1 MSAQVQKP
9 MSEIRKELRIKWYRC
24 PIDPTVLREL
34 SKPSDLQGF
43 QMALGH
49 LGLWLLTGALSFY
62 FAVEQL
68 WLGFLLTIFL
78 HGTVGTFFSAP
89 HHELCHGTV
98 FKTKRFN
105 EIFLQIFSTLGLQN
119 FHIYKMS
126 HSYHHRFTLHRIAD
140 KEVVLP
146 KTPSLRFLY
155 LLQLFT
161 FNITGGFESRGLF
174 PTMRGLF
181 RVAADRM
188 EQPYNEWGA
197 ELYAEFPEER
207 LKAVHWARY
216 LIAVHLSFALF
227 AVLIGYPILILI
239 VSLHPFIGNWL
250 RYFVGAPMHCGLRS
264 DVSDFRKCVRTIT
277 LDPISEFLYWHMNWH
292 LEHHMFAAVPCYNLK
307 KLYEA
312 VADDMPKPRTLI
324 SSWQEMLE
332 VVKQQEADPA
342 YEFDTPVPP
351 QRTRKEK
358 EQQLELEASIG
369 DLAPTAIAQVYSIH
383 R

>member
-1 MSAQVQKP
+1 MSAQAQKP

-43 QMALGH
+43 KMALGH

-98 FKTKRFN
+98 FKTKRLN
-105 EIFLQIFSTLGLQN
+105 EIFLRIFSTLGLQN

-146 KTPSLRFLY
+146 KTPSLKFLY

-188 EQPYNEWGA
+188 EQPYNEWGT

-216 LIAVHLSFALF
+216 LIAVHLSFAVF
-227 AVLIGYPILILI
+227 AMLIGYPILILI

-312 VADDMPKPRTLI
+312 VAEDMPKPRTLI

-342 YEFDTPVPP
+342 FEFDTPVPP

-369 DLAPTAIAQVYSIH
+369 DLAPTAIA
-383 R
+383 

>member
-1 MSAQVQKP
+1 MSTQVQKP

-24 PIDPTVLREL
+24 PIDPTVLRKL

-49 LGLWLLTGALSFY
+49 LGLWLLTGAVSFY

-89 HHELCHGTV
+89 HHELCHGMV

-105 EIFLQIFSTLGLQN
+105 EIFLRIFSTLGLQN

-250 RYFVGAPMHCGLRS
+250 RYFVGAPMHCGLQS
-264 DVSDFRKCVRTIT
+264 DVSDFRKCVRSIT

-312 VADDMPKPRTLI
+312 VAEDMPKPRTLI
-324 SSWQEMLE
+324 SSWKEMLE

-351 QRTRKEK
+351 QRTRREK

-369 DLAPTAIAQVYSIH
+369 DLAPTAIA
-383 R
+383 

>member
-34 SKPSDLQGF
+34 SKPSDIQGF

-62 FAVEQL
+62 FAVEQF

-105 EIFLQIFSTLGLQN
+105 EIFLRIFSTLGLQN

-207 LKAVHWARY
+207 QKAVHWARY

-369 DLAPTAIAQVYSIH
+369 DLAPTAIA
-383 R
+383 

>member
-1 MSAQVQKP
+1 MSAQAQKP

-43 QMALGH
+43 KMALGH
-49 LGLWLLTGALSFY
+49 LGLWLLTGLLSFY
-62 FAVEQL
+62 FAIEQL
-68 WLGFLLTIFL
+68 WLGFLLMIFL

-98 FKTKRFN
+98 FKTKRLN
-105 EIFLQIFSTLGLQN
+105 EIFLRIFSTLGLQN

-146 KTPSLRFLY
+146 KTPSLKFLY

-188 EQPYNEWGA
+188 EQPYNEWGT

-216 LIAVHLSFALF
+216 LIAVHLSFAVF

-312 VADDMPKPRTLI
+312 VAEDMPKPRTLI
-324 SSWQEMLE
+324 GSWKEMLA

-342 YEFDTPVPP
+342 FEFDTPVPP

-369 DLAPTAIAQVYSIH
+369 DLAPTAIA
-383 R
+383 

>member
-105 EIFLQIFSTLGLQN
+105 EIFLRIFSTLGLQN

-312 VADDMPKPRTLI
+312 VAEDMPKPRTLI

-351 QRTRKEK
+351 QRTRREK

-369 DLAPTAIAQVYSIH
+369 DLAPTAIA
-383 R
+383 

>member
-1 MSAQVQKP
+1 MSAQAQKP

-43 QMALGH
+43 KMALGH
-49 LGLWLLTGALSFY
+49 LGLWLLTGLLSFY
-62 FAVEQL
+62 FAIEQL
-68 WLGFLLTIFL
+68 WLGFLLMIFL

-98 FKTKRFN
+98 FKTKRLN
-105 EIFLQIFSTLGLQN
+105 EIFLRIFSTLGLQN

-188 EQPYNEWGA
+188 EQPYNEWGT

-216 LIAVHLSFALF
+216 LIAVHLSFAVF

-312 VADDMPKPRTLI
+312 VSEDMPKPRTLI

-351 QRTRKEK
+351 QRTRREK

-369 DLAPTAIAQVYSIH
+369 DLAPSAIA
-383 R
+383 

>member
-24 PIDPTVLREL
+24 PIDPNILREL

-43 QMALGH
+43 KMALGH
-49 LGLWLLTGALSFY
+49 LGLWLFTGSLSFY
-62 FAVEQL
+62 FAIEQF

-98 FKTKRFN
+98 FKTKRLN
-105 EIFLQIFSTLGLQN
+105 EIFLKIFSTLGMQN
-119 FHIYKMS
+119 FYIYKMS

-146 KTPSLRFLY
+146 KTPSLRVLY

-161 FNITGGFESRGLF
+161 FNITGGFESRGLI

-181 RVAADRM
+181 RVAADKM

-216 LIAVHLSFALF
+216 LIAVHLSFALIT
-227 AVLIGYPILILI
+227 VLIGYPILILI

-312 VADDMPKPRTLI
+312 VAEDMPKPRTLI
-324 SSWQEMLE
+324 SSWKEMLE
-332 VVKQQEADPA
+332 VVKQQETDPA
-342 YEFDTPVPP
+342 YEFNTPVPP

-358 EQQLELEASIG
+358 KQQLELEASIG
-369 DLAPTAIAQVYSIH
+369 DLAPTAIA
-383 R
+383 

>member
-98 FKTKRFN
+98 FKTKRLN
-105 EIFLQIFSTLGLQN
+105 EIFLRIFSTLGLQN

-188 EQPYNEWGA
+188 EQPYNEWGT

-216 LIAVHLSFALF
+216 LIAVHLSFAVF

-312 VADDMPKPRTLI
+312 VAEDMPKPRTLI
-324 SSWQEMLE
+324 GSWKEMLE

-351 QRTRKEK
+351 QRTRREK

-369 DLAPTAIAQVYSIH
+369 DLAPTAIA
-383 R
+383 

>member
-1 MSAQVQKP
+1 MSAQAQKP

-43 QMALGH
+43 KMALGH
-49 LGLWLLTGALSFY
+49 LGLWLLTGLLSFY
-62 FAVEQL
+62 FAIEQL
-68 WLGFLLTIFL
+68 WLGFLLMIFL

-98 FKTKRFN
+98 FKTKRLN
-105 EIFLQIFSTLGLQN
+105 EIFLRIFSTLGLQN

-146 KTPSLRFLY
+146 KTPSLKFLY

-188 EQPYNEWGA
+188 EQPYNEWGT

-216 LIAVHLSFALF
+216 LIAVHLSFAVF

-312 VADDMPKPRTLI
+312 VAEDMPKPRTLI
-324 SSWQEMLE
+324 GSWQEMLE

-342 YEFDTPVPP
+342 FEFDTPVPP

-369 DLAPTAIAQVYSIH
+369 DLAPTAIA
-383 R
+383 

>member
-1 MSAQVQKP
+1 MSAQAQKP

-98 FKTKRFN
+98 FKTKRLN
-105 EIFLQIFSTLGLQN
+105 EIFLRIFSTLGLQN

-188 EQPYNEWGA
+188 EQPYNEWGT

-216 LIAVHLSFALF
+216 LIAVHLSFAVF

-239 VSLHPFIGNWL
+239 VSLHPFMGNWL

-312 VADDMPKPRTLI
+312 VAEDMPKPRTLI

-369 DLAPTAIAQVYSIH
+369 DLAPTAIA
-383 R
+383 

>member
-1 MSAQVQKP
+1 MSAQAQKP

-43 QMALGH
+43 KMALGH
-49 LGLWLLTGALSFY
+49 LGLWLLTGLLSFY
-62 FAVEQL
+62 FAIEQL
-68 WLGFLLTIFL
+68 WLGFLLMIFL

-98 FKTKRFN
+98 FKTKRLN
-105 EIFLQIFSTLGLQN
+105 EIFLRIFSTLGLQN

-146 KTPSLRFLY
+146 KTPSLKFLY

-188 EQPYNEWGA
+188 EQPYNEWGT

-216 LIAVHLSFALF
+216 LIAVHLSFAVF

-239 VSLHPFIGNWL
+239 VSLHPFMGNWL
-250 RYFVGAPMHCGLRS
+250 RYFVGAPMHCGLQS

-312 VADDMPKPRTLI
+312 VAEDMPKPRTLI

-342 YEFDTPVPP
+342 FEFDTPVPP

-369 DLAPTAIAQVYSIH
+369 DLAPTAIA
-383 R
+383 

>member
-49 LGLWLLTGALSFY
+49 LVLWLLTGALSFY

-68 WLGFLLTIFL
+68 WLGFLLTIFF

-105 EIFLQIFSTLGLQN
+105 EIFLRIFSTLGLQN
-119 FHIYKMS
+119 FYIYKMS

-146 KTPSLRFLY
+146 KKPSLGFLY

-207 LKAVHWARY
+207 QKAVHWARY

-324 SSWQEMLE
+324 SSWKEMLE

-351 QRTRKEK
+351 QRTRREK

-369 DLAPTAIAQVYSIH
+369 DLAPTAIA
-383 R
+383 

>member
-105 EIFLQIFSTLGLQN
+105 EIFLRIFSTLGLQN

-239 VSLHPFIGNWL
+239 VSLHHFIGNWL

-351 QRTRKEK
+351 QRTRREK

-369 DLAPTAIAQVYSIH
+369 DLAPTSIA
-383 R
+383 

>member
-24 PIDPTVLREL
+24 PIDPNILREL

-43 QMALGH
+43 KMALGH
-49 LGLWLLTGALSFY
+49 LGLWLFTGSLSFY
-62 FAVEQL
+62 FVIEQF

-98 FKTKRFN
+98 FKTKRLN
-105 EIFLQIFSTLGLQN
+105 EIFLKIFSTLGMQN
-119 FHIYKMS
+119 FYIYKMS

-146 KTPSLRFLY
+146 KTPSLRVLY

-161 FNITGGFESRGLF
+161 FNITGGFESRGLI

-181 RVAADRM
+181 RVAADKM

-216 LIAVHLSFALF
+216 LIAVHLSFALIT
-227 AVLIGYPILILI
+227 VLIGYPILILI

-307 KLYEA
+307 KLYKA
-312 VADDMPKPRTLI
+312 VAEDMPKPRTLI
-324 SSWQEMLE
+324 SSWKEMLE
-332 VVKQQEADPA
+332 VVKQQETDPA
-342 YEFDTPVPP
+342 YEFETPVPP

-358 EQQLELEASIG
+358 KQQLELEASIG
-369 DLAPTAIAQVYSIH
+369 DLAPTAIA
-383 R
+383 

>member
-105 EIFLQIFSTLGLQN
+105 EIFLRIFSTLGLQN

-146 KTPSLRFLY
+146 KTPSLRLLY

-369 DLAPTAIAQVYSIH
+369 DLAPTAIA
-383 R
+383 

>member
-24 PIDPTVLREL
+24 PIDPNILREL

-43 QMALGH
+43 KMALGH
-49 LGLWLLTGALSFY
+49 LGLWLFTGSLSFY
-62 FAVEQL
+62 FVIEQF

-98 FKTKRFN
+98 FKTKRLN
-105 EIFLQIFSTLGLQN
+105 EIFLKIFSTLGMQN
-119 FHIYKMS
+119 FYIYKMS

-146 KTPSLRFLY
+146 KTPSLRVLY

-161 FNITGGFESRGLF
+161 FNITGGFESRGLI
-174 PTMRGLF
+174 PTMHGLF
-181 RVAADRM
+181 RVAADKM

-216 LIAVHLSFALF
+216 LIAVHLSFALIT
-227 AVLIGYPILILI
+227 VLIGYPILILI
-239 VSLHPFIGNWL
+239 FSLHPFIGNWL

-307 KLYEA
+307 KLYKA
-312 VADDMPKPRTLI
+312 VAEDMPRPRTLI
-324 SSWQEMLE
+324 SSWKEMLE
-332 VVKQQEADPA
+332 VVKQQETDPA
-342 YEFDTPVPP
+342 YEFNTPVPP

-358 EQQLELEASIG
+358 KQQLELEASIG
-369 DLAPTAIAQVYSIH
+369 DLAPTAIA
-383 R
+383 

>member
-105 EIFLQIFSTLGLQN
+105 EIFLRIFSTLGLQN

-188 EQPYNEWGA
+188 EQPYNEWGT

-216 LIAVHLSFALF
+216 LIAVHLSFAVF

-312 VADDMPKPRTLI
+312 VAEDMPKPRTLI

-369 DLAPTAIAQVYSIH
+369 DLAPTAIA
-383 R
+383 

>member
-105 EIFLQIFSTLGLQN
+105 EIFLRIFSTLGLQN

-188 EQPYNEWGA
+188 EQPYNEWGS

-207 LKAVHWARY
+207 QKAVHWARY
-216 LIAVHLSFALF
+216 LIAVHLTFALF

-324 SSWQEMLE
+324 SSWKEMLE

-351 QRTRKEK
+351 QRTRREK

-369 DLAPTAIAQVYSIH
+369 DLAPTAIA
-383 R
+383 

>member
-49 LGLWLLTGALSFY
+49 LGLWLLTGAVSFY

-98 FKTKRFN
+98 FKTKRLN
-105 EIFLQIFSTLGLQN
+105 EIFLRIFSTLGLQN

-161 FNITGGFESRGLF
+161 FNIKGGFESRGLF

-250 RYFVGAPMHCGLRS
+250 RYFVGAPMHCGLQS
-264 DVSDFRKCVRTIT
+264 DVSDFRKCVRSIT

-312 VADDMPKPRTLI
+312 VAEDMPQPRTLI

-332 VVKQQEADPA
+332 VVKHQEADPA
-342 YEFDTPVPP
+342 YEFDTPTPP
-351 QRTRKEK
+351 QRTRREK

-369 DLAPTAIAQVYSIH
+369 DLAPTAIA
-383 R
+383 

>member
-1 MSAQVQKP
+1 MSAQAQKP

-43 QMALGH
+43 RMAFGH
-49 LGLWLLTGALSFY
+49 LGLWLLTGLLSFY
-62 FAVEQL
+62 FAIEQL
-68 WLGFLLTIFL
+68 WLGFLLMIFL

-98 FKTKRFN
+98 FKTKRLN
-105 EIFLQIFSTLGLQN
+105 EIFLRIFSTLGLQN

-146 KTPSLRFLY
+146 KTPSLKFLY

-188 EQPYNEWGA
+188 EKPYNEWGT

-216 LIAVHLSFALF
+216 LIAVHLSFAVF

-239 VSLHPFIGNWL
+239 VSLHPFMGNWL

-312 VADDMPKPRTLI
+312 VAEDMPKPRTLI

-342 YEFDTPVPP
+342 FEFDTPVPP

-369 DLAPTAIAQVYSIH
+369 DLAPTAIA
-383 R
+383 

>member
-105 EIFLQIFSTLGLQN
+105 EIFLRIFSTLGLQN

-250 RYFVGAPMHCGLRS
+250 RYFVGAPMHCGLQS

-324 SSWQEMLE
+324 SSWKEMLE

-342 YEFDTPVPP
+342 YEFDTPTPP
-351 QRTRKEK
+351 QRTRREK
-358 EQQLELEASIG
+358 EQQIELEASIG
-369 DLAPTAIAQVYSIH
+369 DLAPTAIA
-383 R
+383 

>member
-34 SKPSDLQGF
+34 SKPSDFQGF

-49 LGLWLLTGALSFY
+49 LGLWLLTGAVSFY

-98 FKTKRFN
+98 FKTKHLN
-105 EIFLQIFSTLGLQN
+105 EIFLRIFSTLGLQN

-181 RVAADRM
+181 RVATDRM
-188 EQPYNEWGA
+188 EQPYNEWGK

-250 RYFVGAPMHCGLRS
+250 RYFVGAPMHCGLQS

-324 SSWQEMLE
+324 SSWKEMLG

-351 QRTRKEK
+351 QRTRREK

-369 DLAPTAIAQVYSIH
+369 DLAPTAIA
-383 R
+383 

>member
-1 MSAQVQKP
+1 MSAQAQKP

-43 QMALGH
+43 KMALGH
-49 LGLWLLTGALSFY
+49 LGLWLLTGLLGFY
-62 FAVEQL
+62 FAIEQL
-68 WLGFLLTIFL
+68 WLGFLLMIFL

-98 FKTKRFN
+98 FKTKRLN
-105 EIFLQIFSTLGLQN
+105 EIFLRIFSTLGLQN

-146 KTPSLRFLY
+146 KTPSLKFLY

-188 EQPYNEWGA
+188 EQPYNEWGT

-216 LIAVHLSFALF
+216 LIAVHLSFAVF

-312 VADDMPKPRTLI
+312 VAEDMPKPRTLI

-342 YEFDTPVPP
+342 FEFDTPVPP

-369 DLAPTAIAQVYSIH
+369 DLAPTAIA
-383 R
+383 

>member
-34 SKPSDLQGF
+34 SKPSDIQGF

-49 LGLWLLTGALSFY
+49 LGFWLLTGALSFY

-105 EIFLQIFSTLGLQN
+105 EIFLRIFSTLGLQN

-207 LKAVHWARY
+207 QKAVHWARY

-351 QRTRKEK
+351 QRTRREK

-369 DLAPTAIAQVYSIH
+369 DLAPTAIA
-383 R
+383 

>member
-1 MSAQVQKP
+1 MSAQAQKP

-43 QMALGH
+43 KMALGH
-49 LGLWLLTGALSFY
+49 LGLWLLTGLLSFY
-62 FAVEQL
+62 FAIEQL
-68 WLGFLLTIFL
+68 WLGFILMIFL

-98 FKTKRFN
+98 FKTKRLN
-105 EIFLQIFSTLGLQN
+105 EIFLRIFSTLGLQN

-146 KTPSLRFLY
+146 KTPSLKFLY

-174 PTMRGLF
+174 PTMLGLF

-188 EQPYNEWGA
+188 EQPYNEWGT

-216 LIAVHLSFALF
+216 LIAVHLSFAVF

-239 VSLHPFIGNWL
+239 VSLHPFMGNWL

-312 VADDMPKPRTLI
+312 VAEDMPKPRTLI

-342 YEFDTPVPP
+342 FEFDTPVPP

-369 DLAPTAIAQVYSIH
+369 DLAPTAIA
-383 R
+383 

>member
-43 QMALGH
+43 QMGLGH

-105 EIFLQIFSTLGLQN
+105 EIFPRIFSTLGLQN

-146 KTPSLRFLY
+146 KTPSLKFLY

-207 LKAVHWARY
+207 QKAVHWARY

-292 LEHHMFAAVPCYNLK
+292 LEHHMFAAVPCYNLN
-307 KLYEA
+307 KLYKA

-324 SSWQEMLE
+324 SSWKEMLE

-351 QRTRKEK
+351 QRTRREK

-369 DLAPTAIAQVYSIH
+369 DLAPTAIA
-383 R
+383 

>member
-1 MSAQVQKP
+1 MSAQAQKP

-98 FKTKRFN
+98 FKTKRLN
-105 EIFLQIFSTLGLQN
+105 EIFLRIFSTLGLQN

-188 EQPYNEWGA
+188 EKPYNEWGT

-216 LIAVHLSFALF
+216 LIAVHLSFAVF
-227 AVLIGYPILILI
+227 AMLIGYPILILI

-312 VADDMPKPRTLI
+312 VAEDMPKPRTLI
-324 SSWQEMLE
+324 GSWQEMLE

-342 YEFDTPVPP
+342 FEFDTPVPP

-369 DLAPTAIAQVYSIH
+369 DLAPTAIA
-383 R
+383 

>member
-34 SKPSDLQGF
+34 SKPSDIQGF

-49 LGLWLLTGALSFY
+49 LGLWLLTGTLSFY

-105 EIFLQIFSTLGLQN
+105 EIFLRIFSTLGLQN

-312 VADDMPKPRTLI
+312 VAEDMPKPRTLI

-369 DLAPTAIAQVYSIH
+369 DLAPTAIA
-383 R
+383 

>member
-24 PIDPTVLREL
+24 PIDPNILREL
-34 SKPSDLQGF
+34 SKPSDFQGF
-43 QMALGH
+43 KMALGH
-49 LGLWLLTGALSFY
+49 LGLWLFTGSLSFY
-62 FAVEQL
+62 FLIEQF

-98 FKTKRFN
+98 FKTKRLN
-105 EIFLQIFSTLGLQN
+105 EIFLKIFSTLGMQN
-119 FHIYKMS
+119 FYIYKMS

-146 KTPSLRFLY
+146 KTPSLRVLY

-161 FNITGGFESRGLF
+161 FNITGGFESRGLI

-181 RVAADRM
+181 RVAADKM

-216 LIAVHLSFALF
+216 LIAVHLSFALIT
-227 AVLIGYPILILI
+227 VLIGYPILILI

-307 KLYEA
+307 KLYKA
-312 VADDMPKPRTLI
+312 VAEDMPRPRTLI
-324 SSWQEMLE
+324 SSWKEMLE
-332 VVKQQEADPA
+332 VVKQQETDPA
-342 YEFDTPVPP
+342 YEFNTPVPP

-358 EQQLELEASIG
+358 KQQLELEASIG
-369 DLAPTAIAQVYSIH
+369 DLAPTAIA
-383 R
+383 

>member
-1 MSAQVQKP
+1 MSAQAQKP

-24 PIDPTVLREL
+24 PIDPSVLREL

-43 QMALGH
+43 KMALGH
-49 LGLWLLTGALSFY
+49 LGLWLLTGLLSFY
-62 FAVEQL
+62 FAIEQL
-68 WLGFLLTIFL
+68 WLGFLLMIFL

-98 FKTKRFN
+98 FKTKRLN
-105 EIFLQIFSTLGLQN
+105 EIFLRIFSTLGLQN

-126 HSYHHRFTLHRIAD
+126 HSYHHRFTLHPIAD

-146 KTPSLRFLY
+146 KTPSLKFLY

-188 EQPYNEWGA
+188 EQPYNEWGT

-216 LIAVHLSFALF
+216 LIAVHLSFAVF

-239 VSLHPFIGNWL
+239 VSLHPFMGNWL

-312 VADDMPKPRTLI
+312 VAEDMPKPRTLI
-324 SSWQEMLE
+324 GSWQEMLE

-342 YEFDTPVPP
+342 FEFDTPVPP

-369 DLAPTAIAQVYSIH
+369 DLAPTAIA
-383 R
+383 

>member
-34 SKPSDLQGF
+34 SKPSDIQGF

-105 EIFLQIFSTLGLQN
+105 EIFLRIFSTLGLQN

-207 LKAVHWARY
+207 QKAVHWARY
-216 LIAVHLSFALF
+216 LITVHLSFALF

-312 VADDMPKPRTLI
+312 VAEDMPKPRTLI

-369 DLAPTAIAQVYSIH
+369 DLAPTAIA
-383 R
+383 

>member
-34 SKPSDLQGF
+34 SKPSDIQGF

-105 EIFLQIFSTLGLQN
+105 EIFLRIFSTLGLQN

-188 EQPYNEWGA
+188 EQPYNEGGA

-207 LKAVHWARY
+207 QKAVHWARY

-351 QRTRKEK
+351 QRTRREK

-369 DLAPTAIAQVYSIH
+369 DLAPTAIA
-383 R
+383 

>member
-24 PIDPTVLREL
+24 PIDPNILREL
-34 SKPSDLQGF
+34 SKPSDFQGF
-43 QMALGH
+43 KMALGH
-49 LGLWLLTGALSFY
+49 LGLWLFTGSLSFY
-62 FAVEQL
+62 FAIEQF

-98 FKTKRFN
+98 FKTKRLN
-105 EIFLQIFSTLGLQN
+105 EIFLKIFSTLGMQN
-119 FHIYKMS
+119 FYIYKMS

-146 KTPSLRFLY
+146 KTPSLRVLY

-161 FNITGGFESRGLF
+161 FNITGGFESRGLI

-181 RVAADRM
+181 RVAADKM

-216 LIAVHLSFALF
+216 LIAVHLSFALIT
-227 AVLIGYPILILI
+227 VLIGYPILILI

-307 KLYEA
+307 KLYKA
-312 VADDMPKPRTLI
+312 VAEDMPRPRTLI
-324 SSWQEMLE
+324 SSWKEMLE
-332 VVKQQEADPA
+332 VVKQQETDPA
-342 YEFDTPVPP
+342 YEFETPVPP

-358 EQQLELEASIG
+358 KQQLELEASIG
-369 DLAPTAIAQVYSIH
+369 DLAPTAIA
-383 R
+383 

>member
-34 SKPSDLQGF
+34 SKPSDFQGF

-49 LGLWLLTGALSFY
+49 LGLWLLTGAVSFY

-98 FKTKRFN
+98 FKTKRLN
-105 EIFLQIFSTLGLQN
+105 EIFLRIFSTLGLQN

-146 KTPSLRFLY
+146 KTPSLKFLY

-188 EQPYNEWGA
+188 EQPYNEWGT

-216 LIAVHLSFALF
+216 LIAVHLSFAVF

-239 VSLHPFIGNWL
+239 VSLHPFMGNWL

-312 VADDMPKPRTLI
+312 VAEDMPKPRTLI

-342 YEFDTPVPP
+342 FEFDTPVPP

-369 DLAPTAIAQVYSIH
+369 DLAPTAIA
-383 R
+383 

>member
-34 SKPSDLQGF
+34 SKPSDFQGF

-49 LGLWLLTGALSFY
+49 LGLWLLTGAVSFY

-98 FKTKRFN
+98 FKTKCLN
-105 EIFLQIFSTLGLQN
+105 EIFLRIFSTLGLQN

-126 HSYHHRFTLHRIAD
+126 HRYHHRFTLHRIAD

-216 LIAVHLSFALF
+216 LIAVHLGFALF

-250 RYFVGAPMHCGLRS
+250 RYFVGAPMHCGLQS

-312 VADDMPKPRTLI
+312 VADDMPKPRPLI
-324 SSWQEMLE
+324 SSWKEMLE

-351 QRTRKEK
+351 QRTRREK

-369 DLAPTAIAQVYSIH
+369 DLAPTAIA
-383 R
+383 

>member
-1 MSAQVQKP
+1 MKINE
-9 MSEIRKELRIKWYRC
+9 SEKSLSELRKELRIKWYRC

-49 LGLWLLTGALSFY
+49 LGLWLLMGALSFY

-105 EIFLQIFSTLGLQN
+105 EIFLRIFSTLGLQN

-207 LKAVHWARY
+207 QKAVHWARY

-324 SSWQEMLE
+324 SSWREMLE

-351 QRTRKEK
+351 QRTRREK

-369 DLAPTAIAQVYSIH
+369 DLAPTAIA
-383 R
+383 

>member
-105 EIFLQIFSTLGLQN
+105 EIFLRIFSTLGLQN

-216 LIAVHLSFALF
+216 LIAFHLGFALF

-312 VADDMPKPRTLI
+312 VAEDMPQPRTLI

-351 QRTRKEK
+351 QRTRREK

-369 DLAPTAIAQVYSIH
+369 DLAPTAIA
-383 R
+383 

>member
-24 PIDPTVLREL
+24 PIDPFVLREL

-98 FKTKRFN
+98 FKTKRLN
-105 EIFLQIFSTLGLQN
+105 EIFLRIFSTLGLQN

-188 EQPYNEWGA
+188 EQPYNEWGT

-216 LIAVHLSFALF
+216 LIAVNLSFAVF

-239 VSLHPFIGNWL
+239 VSLHPFMGNWL

-324 SSWQEMLE
+324 SSWKEMLE

-351 QRTRKEK
+351 QRTRREK

-369 DLAPTAIAQVYSIH
+369 DLAPTAIA
-383 R
+383 

>member
-24 PIDPTVLREL
+24 PIDTTVLREL

-49 LGLWLLTGALSFY
+49 LVLWLLTGALSFY

-98 FKTKRFN
+98 FKTKRLN
-105 EIFLQIFSTLGLQN
+105 EIFLRIFSTLGLQN

-188 EQPYNEWGA
+188 EQPYNEWGK

-324 SSWQEMLE
+324 SSWKEMLE

-351 QRTRKEK
+351 QRTRREK

-369 DLAPTAIAQVYSIH
+369 DLAPTAIA
-383 R
+383 